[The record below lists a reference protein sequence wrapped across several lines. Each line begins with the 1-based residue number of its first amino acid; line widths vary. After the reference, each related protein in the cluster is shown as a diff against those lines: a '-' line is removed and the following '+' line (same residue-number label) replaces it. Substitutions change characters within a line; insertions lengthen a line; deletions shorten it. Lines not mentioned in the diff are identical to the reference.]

1 MIDKEI
7 ATNWHRFKAV
17 QGPLKFKCIRK
28 RNTRRFGEGRG
39 GGGSGNSEFEESLH
53 LLNTSDSHCL
63 DKTTKA
69 LFKMFLTKPNNVF
82 FLVHTQPGTSEV
94 TVSLKS
100 YSRLCYALVCEI
112 SACYIKH

>member
-1 MIDKEI
+1 MIKKLQQIGTVLKLKVKVLSSNVLEKEI
-7 ATNWHRFKAV
+7 
-17 QGPLKFKCIRK
+17 QDDS
-28 RNTRRFGEGRG
+28 ERG
-39 GGGSGNSEFEESLH
+39 GGGNSEFEESLH

>member
-1 MIDKEI
+1 MIKKLQQIGTVLKLCKALLSSNVLEKEI
-7 ATNWHRFKAV
+7 
-17 QGPLKFKCIRK
+17 QDDS
-28 RNTRRFGEGRG
+28 ERG
-39 GGGSGNSEFEESLH
+39 GGGGGGGNSEFEESLH

>member
-28 RNTRRFGEGRG
+28 RNTRRFGEG
-39 GGGSGNSEFEESLH
+39 GGSGNSEFEESLH
-53 LLNTSDSHCL
+53 LLNTSDSHYL